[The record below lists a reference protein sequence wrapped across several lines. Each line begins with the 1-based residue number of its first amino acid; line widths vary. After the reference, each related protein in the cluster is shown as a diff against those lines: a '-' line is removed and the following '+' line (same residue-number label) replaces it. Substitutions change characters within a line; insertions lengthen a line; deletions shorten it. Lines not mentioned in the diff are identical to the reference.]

1 MDYYFTYGL
10 LIPLLASILLI
21 IILYSQNKKNK
32 KLVEKL
38 IFEKHDLEILRKEEI
53 KDYFKEEWEQ
63 EKQKIDY
70 ERRVHEGNI
79 TNQINQLENK
89 YKLDASKYEG
99 QIKQLDVKLQE
110 KEKRYNE
117 VNQDLDLYREGKMK
131 EIDGTAAEYEQRK
144 RQIVEHSIDSYR
156 DQLTEKA
163 NQLLREMVGYKEE
176 TQKEIEQIQAELEE
190 ERNKRAAINEEIL
203 RQKKLEEQQDFFR
216 IQLNPDDS
224 NDIELL
230 RSITPRL
237 RHPEAINKV
246 IWTGYYQKPLAE
258 LRKRILT
265 NGDVSGVYKIT
276 RLKTNE
282 IYIGQT
288 TSVDKRWQE
297 HVKSALGVG
306 TLASSQLHRAM
317 ATDGCENF
325 TFELLEVV
333 PKDKL
338 RERESYYIDFYD
350 SKTYGLNSV
359 TGDKD
364 RVRRQKCNSQ
374 KCKNKL
380 LQQTNQRCLYLVVR
394 PVVRVQ

>member
-1 MDYYFTYGL
+1 MNYMYL
-10 LIPLLASILLI
+10 LISLLVSILLI
-21 IILYSQNKKNK
+21 IILYSQNKKK
-32 KLVEKL
+32 KELVEKL
-38 IFEKHDLEILRKEEI
+38 VFEKHELETLRKDEI
-53 KDYFKEEWEQ
+53 KDYFKEEWKKGEN
-63 EKQKIDY
+63 ELDLRLSQKREAIKSESTKLEADFQISKT
-70 ERRVHEGNI
+70 ELNGI
-79 TNQINQLENK
+79 INQL
-89 YKLDASKYEG
+89 
-99 QIKQLDVKLQE
+99 DVLLKE

-144 RQIVEHSIDSYR
+144 RQIVEHSIDNYR

-258 LRKRILT
+258 LRKRLLT

-359 TGDKD
+359 TGDK
-364 RVRRQKCNSQ
+364 K
-374 KCKNKL
+374 
-380 LQQTNQRCLYLVVR
+380 
-394 PVVRVQ
+394 

>member
-1 MDYYFTYGL
+1 MELYL
-10 LIPLLASILLI
+10 LIALLISIL
-21 IILYSQNKKNK
+21 IILFYSLQLNKKQ

-38 IFEKHDLEILRKEEI
+38 VFEKHNLEILRKEEI
-53 KDYFKEEWEQ
+53 KDYFEEEWEK

-70 ERRVHEGNI
+70 ERKVHESNV

-117 VNQDLDLYREGKMK
+117 VNQDLDLYRKGKIK
-131 EIDGTAAEYEQRK
+131 EIDTGAQEYEQRK
-144 RQIVEHSIDSYR
+144 RLLVDASIVQYR
-156 DQLTEKA
+156 EVRGNLY
-163 NQLLREMVGYKEE
+163 NQELKEMEVQKNSM
-176 TQKEIEQIQAELEE
+176 TQELSELKSELEE

-359 TGDKD
+359 TGDK
-364 RVRRQKCNSQ
+364 
-374 KCKNKL
+374 NK
-380 LQQTNQRCLYLVVR
+380 
-394 PVVRVQ
+394 

>member
-10 LIPLLASILLI
+10 AIPLLASIVLI
-21 IILYSQNKKNK
+21 IILYSQNKKK
-32 KLVEKL
+32 KELVEKL
-38 IFEKHDLEILRKEEI
+38 IFEKHDLETLRKEEI
-53 KDYFKEEWEQ
+53 KDYFKEEWKKGEN
-63 EKQKIDY
+63 ELDLRLSQKREAIKSESTKLESDFQISKT
-70 ERRVHEGNI
+70 ELNGI
-79 TNQINQLENK
+79 INQL
-89 YKLDASKYEG
+89 
-99 QIKQLDVKLQE
+99 DVLLKE

-359 TGDKD
+359 TGDK
-364 RVRRQKCNSQ
+364 
-374 KCKNKL
+374 NK
-380 LQQTNQRCLYLVVR
+380 
-394 PVVRVQ
+394 

>member
-1 MDYYFTYGL
+1 MNYMYL
-10 LIPLLASILLI
+10 LIPLLLSIVLI
-21 IILYSQNKKNK
+21 IILYSQNKKK
-32 KLVEKL
+32 KELVEKL
-38 IFEKHDLEILRKEEI
+38 VFDKHKLETLRKDEI

-70 ERRVHEGNI
+70 ERKVHEGNVN
-79 TNQINQLENK
+79 NQINQLENK

-99 QIKQLDVKLQE
+99 ELKQLEVKLQE

-117 VNQDLDLYREGKMK
+117 VNQDLNLYREGKMK

-144 RQIVEHSIDSYR
+144 RQAIDHAMEEHKLSLQEQSG
-156 DQLTEKA
+156 QL
-163 NQLLREMVGYKEE
+163 
-176 TQKEIEQIQAELEE
+176 QKELQERIDKIQHEYEVIKSELET
-190 ERNKRAAINEEIL
+190 ERSKRAAINEEIL

-216 IQLNPDDS
+216 IQLNPDDA

-258 LRKRILT
+258 LRKRLLT

-297 HVKSALGVG
+297 HVKSALGVR

-317 ATDGCENF
+317 AADGCENF

-359 TGDKD
+359 TGDK
-364 RVRRQKCNSQ
+364 
-374 KCKNKL
+374 NK
-380 LQQTNQRCLYLVVR
+380 
-394 PVVRVQ
+394 

>member
-1 MDYYFTYGL
+1 
-10 LIPLLASILLI
+10 
-21 IILYSQNKKNK
+21 
-32 KLVEKL
+32 
-38 IFEKHDLEILRKEEI
+38 
-53 KDYFKEEWEQ
+53 
-63 EKQKIDY
+63 
-70 ERRVHEGNI
+70 
-79 TNQINQLENK
+79 
-89 YKLDASKYEG
+89 
-99 QIKQLDVKLQE
+99 
-110 KEKRYNE
+110 
-117 VNQDLDLYREGKMK
+117 MK

-144 RQIVEHSIDSYR
+144 RQIIDTSIDKYR
-156 DQLTEKA
+156 QSKIDEANIQLEQKQFYI
-163 NQLLREMVGYKEE
+163 NNLEE
-176 TQKEIEQIQAELEE
+176 QVNKIQTELEA
-190 ERNKRAAINEEIL
+190 ERSKRAAINEEIL

-216 IQLNPDDS
+216 IQLNPDDT

-258 LRKRILT
+258 LRKRLLT

-317 ATDGCENF
+317 AADGCENF
-325 TFELLEVV
+325 TFELLEEV

-359 TGDKD
+359 TGDK
-364 RVRRQKCNSQ
+364 K
-374 KCKNKL
+374 
-380 LQQTNQRCLYLVVR
+380 
-394 PVVRVQ
+394 

>member
-1 MDYYFTYGL
+1 MYIIT
-10 LIPLLASILLI
+10 LIFFIFSLS
-21 IILYSQNKKNK
+21 IILYSQNKKK
-32 KLVEKL
+32 KELVEKL
-38 IFEKHDLEILRKEEI
+38 VFKNHELETLRKEEI
-53 KDYFKEEWEQ
+53 KDYFKEEWKQEEQ
-63 EKQKIDY
+63 QLKDKLKIKTDGLEKEWQGAFQK
-70 ERRVHEGNI
+70 HHM
-79 TNQINQLENK
+79 QLST
-89 YKLDASKYEG
+89 LDNEIQKYET
-99 QIKQLDVKLQE
+99 ILAE

-144 RQIVEHSIDSYR
+144 RQIVDNSIDKYR
-156 DQLTEKA
+156 NLEMDLA
-163 NQLLREMVGYKEE
+163 NAILLNK
-176 TQKEIEQIQAELEE
+176 KIEIDTAHKQIEILQNELEA
-190 ERNKRAAINEEIL
+190 ERSKRAAINEEIL

-359 TGDKD
+359 SGDKT
-364 RVRRQKCNSQ
+364 V
-374 KCKNKL
+374 
-380 LQQTNQRCLYLVVR
+380 
-394 PVVRVQ
+394 

>member
-10 LIPLLASILLI
+10 AIPLLASILLI
-21 IILYSQNKKNK
+21 IILYSQNKKK
-32 KLVEKL
+32 KEIVEKL
-38 IFEKHDLEILRKEEI
+38 VFKNHELETLRKEEI
-53 KDYFKEEWEQ
+53 KDYFKEEWKQEEQ
-63 EKQKIDY
+63 QLKDKLKIKTDGLEKEWQGAFQK
-70 ERRVHEGNI
+70 HHM
-79 TNQINQLENK
+79 QLST
-89 YKLDASKYEG
+89 LDNEIQKYET
-99 QIKQLDVKLQE
+99 ILAE

-117 VNQDLDLYREGKMK
+117 VNQDLDLYRQGKIK

-144 RQIVEHSIDSYR
+144 RQAIDHAIEEHKLSLQQQSG
-156 DQLTEKA
+156 QL
-163 NQLLREMVGYKEE
+163 
-176 TQKEIEQIQAELEE
+176 QKELQEQEDKLKSEIETIKSELEA
-190 ERNKRAAINEEIL
+190 ERSKRAAINEEIL

-288 TSVDKRWQE
+288 TSIDKRWQE

-359 TGDKD
+359 TGDK
-364 RVRRQKCNSQ
+364 
-374 KCKNKL
+374 NK
-380 LQQTNQRCLYLVVR
+380 
-394 PVVRVQ
+394 

>member
-21 IILYSQNKKNK
+21 IILYSQNKKK
-32 KLVEKL
+32 KEVVEKL
-38 IFEKHDLEILRKEEI
+38 VFENHKLENLRKDEI
-53 KDYFKEEWEQ
+53 KDYFKEEWSKEENELDNRLRLKREAIKSESTKLESDFKVSKTELDGLLQ
-63 EKQKIDY
+63 
-70 ERRVHEGNI
+70 
-79 TNQINQLENK
+79 QLEV
-89 YKLDASKYEG
+89 
-99 QIKQLDVKLQE
+99 QLKE

-117 VNQDLDLYREGKMK
+117 VNQDLNLYREGKMK

-144 RQIVEHSIDSYR
+144 RI
-156 DQLTEKA
+156 
-163 NQLLREMVGYKEE
+163 
-176 TQKEIEQIQAELEE
+176 EIEQILKQAELNANSSFNNQVDSYLARRAQMENELEEVQKSLEE
-190 ERNKRAAINEEIL
+190 ERAKRAVINEEIR
-203 RQKKLEEQQDFFR
+203 RQREVEEQQDFYK
-216 IQLNPDDS
+216 IQFSDEDR
-224 NDIELL
+224 NDVEIL
-230 RSITPRL
+230 RSVAPRL

-246 IWTGYYQKPLAE
+246 IWSAYYQKPLAE
-258 LRKRILT
+258 LRKRLLP

-288 TSVDKRWQE
+288 TSIDKRWQE

-306 TLASSQLHRAM
+306 TLASSQLHRVM
-317 ATDGCENF
+317 AADGCENF

-359 TGDKD
+359 TGDK
-364 RVRRQKCNSQ
+364 
-374 KCKNKL
+374 NK
-380 LQQTNQRCLYLVVR
+380 
-394 PVVRVQ
+394 

>member
-1 MDYYFTYGL
+1 MNYYFTYGL

-21 IILYSQNKKNK
+21 IILYSQNKKK
-32 KLVEKL
+32 KELVEKL
-38 IFEKHDLEILRKEEI
+38 VFEKHELETLRKDEI
-53 KDYFKEEWEQ
+53 KDYFKEEWKKGEN
-63 EKQKIDY
+63 ELDLRLSQKREAIKSESTKLEADFQISKT
-70 ERRVHEGNI
+70 ELNGI
-79 TNQINQLENK
+79 INQL
-89 YKLDASKYEG
+89 
-99 QIKQLDVKLQE
+99 DVLLKE

-176 TQKEIEQIQAELEE
+176 TQKEIEQIKSELEE

-325 TFELLEVV
+325 TFELLEAV

-359 TGDKD
+359 TGDK
-364 RVRRQKCNSQ
+364 
-374 KCKNKL
+374 NK
-380 LQQTNQRCLYLVVR
+380 
-394 PVVRVQ
+394 

>member
-21 IILYSQNKKNK
+21 IILYSQNKKK
-32 KLVEKL
+32 KELVEKL
-38 IFEKHDLEILRKEEI
+38 VFKNHELETLRKEEI
-53 KDYFKEEWEQ
+53 KDYFKEEWKQEEQ
-63 EKQKIDY
+63 QLKDKLKIKTDGLEKEWQGAFQK
-70 ERRVHEGNI
+70 HHM
-79 TNQINQLENK
+79 QLST
-89 YKLDASKYEG
+89 LDNEIQKYET
-99 QIKQLDVKLQE
+99 ILAE

-144 RQIVEHSIDSYR
+144 RQIVDNSIDKYR
-156 DQLTEKA
+156 NLEMDLA
-163 NQLLREMVGYKEE
+163 NAILLNK
-176 TQKEIEQIQAELEE
+176 KIEIDTAHKQIEILQNELEA
-190 ERNKRAAINEEIL
+190 ERSKRAAINEEIL

-359 TGDKD
+359 SGDKT
-364 RVRRQKCNSQ
+364 V
-374 KCKNKL
+374 
-380 LQQTNQRCLYLVVR
+380 
-394 PVVRVQ
+394 

>member
-21 IILYSQNKKNK
+21 IILYSQNKKK
-32 KLVEKL
+32 KELVEKL
-38 IFEKHDLEILRKEEI
+38 VFEKHKLETLRKDEI

-70 ERRVHEGNI
+70 ERQVHEGNVN
-79 TNQINQLENK
+79 NQISQLENK

-99 QIKQLDVKLQE
+99 ELKQLEVKLQE

-117 VNQDLDLYREGKMK
+117 VNQDLNLYREGKMK

-144 RQIVEHSIDSYR
+144 RQAIDHAMEEHKLSLQEQNG
-156 DQLTEKA
+156 QL
-163 NQLLREMVGYKEE
+163 
-176 TQKEIEQIQAELEE
+176 QKELQERIDKIQHEYEVIKNELEA
-190 ERNKRAAINEEIL
+190 ERSKRAAINEEIL

-216 IQLNPDDS
+216 IQLNPDDA

-258 LRKRILT
+258 LRKRLLT

-317 ATDGCENF
+317 AADGCENF

-359 TGDKD
+359 TGDK
-364 RVRRQKCNSQ
+364 
-374 KCKNKL
+374 NK
-380 LQQTNQRCLYLVVR
+380 
-394 PVVRVQ
+394 

>member
-1 MDYYFTYGL
+1 MKLYL
-10 LIPLLASILLI
+10 LITLLLGVLII
-21 IILYSQNKKNK
+21 IILYLEYKKKK

-38 IFEKHDLEILRKEEI
+38 VFEKHKLETLRKEEI
-53 KDYFKEEWEQ
+53 KNYFEEEWEQ
-63 EKQKIDY
+63 EEKQLKDKLKIKTDGL
-70 ERRVHEGNI
+70 EKEWQGAFQKHHM
-79 TNQINQLENK
+79 QLST
-89 YKLDASKYEG
+89 LDNEIQKYET
-99 QIKQLDVKLQE
+99 ILAE

-117 VNQDLDLYREGKMK
+117 VNQDLDLYRQGKIK
-131 EIDGTAAEYEQRK
+131 EIDSAAAEYEQRK
-144 RQIVEHSIDSYR
+144 RLLASKAAEEHNLALKEASG
-156 DQLTEKA
+156 QLQE
-163 NQLLREMVGYKEE
+163 QLQRAEE
-176 TQKEIEQIQAELEE
+176 VLKQQLENTKAELEV
-190 ERNKRAAINEEIL
+190 ERSKRAAINEEIRRR
-203 RQKKLEEQQDFFR
+203 RQVEEEQDFYK
-216 IQLNPDDS
+216 IQFSDEDK
-224 NDIELL
+224 NDVEIL
-230 RSITPRL
+230 RSIAPRL

-246 IWTGYYQKPLAE
+246 IWSAYYQKPLAE

-317 ATDGCENF
+317 AADGCENF

-359 TGDKD
+359 TGDK
-364 RVRRQKCNSQ
+364 
-374 KCKNKL
+374 NK
-380 LQQTNQRCLYLVVR
+380 
-394 PVVRVQ
+394 

>member
-1 MDYYFTYGL
+1 MNYYFTYGL

-21 IILYSQNKKNK
+21 IILYSQNKKK
-32 KLVEKL
+32 KELVEKL
-38 IFEKHDLEILRKEEI
+38 VFEKHELETLRKDEI

-70 ERRVHEGNI
+70 ERQVHEGNI
-79 TNQINQLENK
+79 NNQISQLENK

-117 VNQDLDLYREGKMK
+117 VNQDLNLYREGKMK

-144 RQIVEHSIDSYR
+144 RQAIDHAMEEHKLSLQQQSG
-156 DQLTEKA
+156 QL
-163 NQLLREMVGYKEE
+163 
-176 TQKEIEQIQAELEE
+176 QKELQEQEDKLKSEIETIKSELEA
-190 ERNKRAAINEEIL
+190 ERSKRAAINEEI
-203 RQKKLEEQQDFFR
+203 RRAREVEEQQDFFR

-258 LRKRILT
+258 LRKRLLT

-317 ATDGCENF
+317 AVDGCENF

-359 TGDKD
+359 TGDK
-364 RVRRQKCNSQ
+364 
-374 KCKNKL
+374 NK
-380 LQQTNQRCLYLVVR
+380 
-394 PVVRVQ
+394 

>member
-1 MDYYFTYGL
+1 MKN
-10 LIPLLASILLI
+10 
-21 IILYSQNKKNK
+21 NK
-32 KLVEKL
+32 
-38 IFEKHDLEILRKEEI
+38 
-53 KDYFKEEWEQ
+53 
-63 EKQKIDY
+63 
-70 ERRVHEGNI
+70 
-79 TNQINQLENK
+79 
-89 YKLDASKYEG
+89 
-99 QIKQLDVKLQE
+99 
-110 KEKRYNE
+110 
-117 VNQDLDLYREGKMK
+117 
-131 EIDGTAAEYEQRK
+131 
-144 RQIVEHSIDSYR
+144 
-156 DQLTEKA
+156 
-163 NQLLREMVGYKEE
+163 
-176 TQKEIEQIQAELEE
+176 
-190 ERNKRAAINEEIL
+190 
-203 RQKKLEEQQDFFR
+203 
-216 IQLNPDDS
+216 
-224 NDIELL
+224 
-230 RSITPRL
+230 TPRL

-359 TGDKD
+359 TGDK
-364 RVRRQKCNSQ
+364 
-374 KCKNKL
+374 NK
-380 LQQTNQRCLYLVVR
+380 
-394 PVVRVQ
+394 

>member
-1 MDYYFTYGL
+1 MID
-10 LIPLLASILLI
+10 ASIV
-21 IILYSQNKKNK
+21 Q
-32 KLVEKL
+32 
-38 IFEKHDLEILRKEEI
+38 
-53 KDYFKEEWEQ
+53 
-63 EKQKIDY
+63 
-70 ERRVHEGNI
+70 
-79 TNQINQLENK
+79 
-89 YKLDASKYEG
+89 
-99 QIKQLDVKLQE
+99 
-110 KEKRYNE
+110 
-117 VNQDLDLYREGKMK
+117 YREVRGNLYNQELK
-131 EIDGTAAEYEQRK
+131 EMEVQK
-144 RQIVEHSIDSYR
+144 NSI
-156 DQLTEKA
+156 
-163 NQLLREMVGYKEE
+163 
-176 TQKEIEQIQAELEE
+176 TQEISELKTELEE

-317 ATDGCENF
+317 AADGCENF

-359 TGDKD
+359 TGDK
-364 RVRRQKCNSQ
+364 
-374 KCKNKL
+374 NK
-380 LQQTNQRCLYLVVR
+380 
-394 PVVRVQ
+394 